1 MARFRYFWLMFTHRF
16 FTNLQRTTSK
26 FRGHKRI
33 LKDADRKV
41 KGKRNRHKKTLTK
54 HAEGILHFK
63 LTFQC
68 YYWEPFMKD
77 FSASF

>member
-1 MARFRYFWLMFTHRF
+1 MFTHRF